1 MGTYTQPIHFGTGEV
16 LLGKGGG
23 IYCIALDHDT
33 GAARVVHV
41 NPSVPNPS
49 FLCCSGQGF
58 LWAVSELKE
67 YEGMASGAVSSF
79 RIDRDSLA
87 LERINTVPT
96 MGEDPCY
103 VSVAPESGLLFA
115 ANYSSGSLSA
125 FPVNGDGS
133 LEPIR
138 QLIIRSG
145 SGPDAGRQEASHVHC
160 AVPVPGMGRIMVCDL
175 GTDRICEYP
184 IPPKPPGCSRTRR
197 GKLPLPRG
205 AVPDIRRFPPDLTF
219 VTCPLSL
226 PPGFWPCGGR
236 ALAGRRFRL
245 WIPTTNPRPKAVMQT
260 ISARISTSRRT
271 ADSSTAPTAGGL
283 PLRIRRSP
291 GRNLKPQGRF
301 PGQRADAQ
309 KLLY

>member
-1 MGTYTQPIHFGTGEV
+1 METFFYVGTYTQPIHFGTGEV
-16 LLGKGGG
+16 LLGRGGG

-67 YEGMASGAVSSF
+67 YEGMESGAVSSF

-145 SGPDAGRQEASHVHC
+145 SGPDVGRQEAPHVHC

-184 IPPKPPGCSRTRR
+184 NFHRNLPGAHEPGAGNCRSRGER
-197 GKLPLPRG
+197 
-205 AVPDIRRFPPDLTF
+205 
-219 VTCPLSL
+219 S
-226 PPGFWPCGGR
+226 
-236 ALAGRRFRL
+236 
-245 WIPTTNPRPKAVMQT
+245 QT
-260 ISARISTSRRT
+260 SGVFRRT
-271 ADSSTAPTAGGL
+271 
-283 PLRIRRSP
+283 
-291 GRNLKPQGRF
+291 
-301 PGQRADAQ
+301 
-309 KLLY
+309 